1 MNPNKNQNQNQNQN
15 QKYFPAYL
23 ENPLNKNQPK
33 VDDNYEM
40 KMMKRILNEQND
52 PSPVLLENPWSEWK
66 PLDK

>member
-1 MNPNKNQNQNQNQN
+1 MIL
-15 QKYFPAYL
+15 YL

-33 VDDNYEM
+33 VNDNYEL